1 MEMMVVGSKKNYKFG
16 ADIPVKTGNLSKRN
30 GCGDELAAG
39 RLDGMLSV

>member
-1 MEMMVVGSKKNYKFG
+1 MEMMVVGSKKNYRFG
-16 ADIPVKTGNLSKRN
+16 SEILVKTGNLSKRN